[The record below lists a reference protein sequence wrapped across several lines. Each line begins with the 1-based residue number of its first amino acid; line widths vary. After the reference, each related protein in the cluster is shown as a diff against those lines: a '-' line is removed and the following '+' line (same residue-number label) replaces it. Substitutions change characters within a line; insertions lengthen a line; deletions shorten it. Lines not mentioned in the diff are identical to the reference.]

1 VVVKKALRQLGY
13 KMLDD
18 EAGDWDI
25 YWNDT
30 NGTTPE

>member
-1 VVVKKALRQLGY
+1 
-13 KMLDD
+13 MLDD

-30 NGTTPE
+30 NGTTPEQVAKLLPH